1 MKLTFA
7 LIYSEFSLFH
17 ITIANLNPV
26 ECSGALLAN
35 QRREKGKVFDKSREV
50 DLSVDSYESIRKN
63 SKSLNAEF
71 QCCPKLK

>member
-17 ITIANLNPV
+17 IPIANLNPV

-50 DLSVDSYESIRKN
+50 DLSVD
-63 SKSLNAEF
+63 
-71 QCCPKLK
+71 

>member
-17 ITIANLNPV
+17 IPIANLNPV
-26 ECSGALLAN
+26 EFSGALLAN

-50 DLSVDSYESIRKN
+50 DLSVDWQLRKY
-63 SKSLNAEF
+63 
-71 QCCPKLK
+71 